1 MKTINLPIL
10 ILLLVIFSVGSYL
23 LGWNYGYIKSC
34 QKAESN
40 QDALRSSIDSLRDE
54 NQILGSYL
62 SEYEITIG
70 RYDILYNRAC
80 QKLTKKEIEE
90 IESNIE

>member
-23 LGWNYGYIKSC
+23 LGWNYGYIKAC
-34 QKAESN
+34 QKE